1 MTEVQSKIN
10 QIRAILKSQGLRAA
24 HLRGVDWF
32 SWITGG
38 ASSVVILTNEVG
50 VAEILIS
57 ENEAWVITNRIEYN
71 RMVSEELSSQA
82 LESFQVTDFAW
93 QDADVMKRFLNEKI
107 GANLSQVVSDRPIL
121 GESALPAEFLRV
133 KMVLG
138 PQDIERYR
146 KVGRLAAEAMT
157 EAMAELKPD
166 WSEQR
171 LAGRGA
177 QALWSRGLE
186 PTLVLVSGHDRGL
199 VYRHPLAKDRTV
211 GESAMM
217 VFCARGFGLFAN
229 LTRFAYFRDLT
240 NQERAKFAALEK
252 IESAA
257 LQSSR
262 AGTRLSQVYQTLLD
276 SYHQQGQAVQIDHHH
291 QGGITGY
298 LSREKVASPSLKGED
313 DIEIQTGMAFAWNP
327 SLPGAKVEDTVLL
340 GHNGLEVLTV
350 DPQWPGAASSGTKQS
365 NVWVRA

>member
-1 MTEVQSKIN
+1 
-10 QIRAILKSQGLRAA
+10 
-24 HLRGVDWF
+24 
-32 SWITGG
+32 
-38 ASSVVILTNEVG
+38 
-50 VAEILIS
+50 
-57 ENEAWVITNRIEYN
+57 
-71 RMVSEELSSQA
+71 
-82 LESFQVTDFAW
+82 
-93 QDADVMKRFLNEKI
+93 
-107 GANLSQVVSDRPIL
+107 
-121 GESALPAEFLRV
+121 
-133 KMVLG
+133 
-138 PQDIERYR
+138 
-146 KVGRLAAEAMT
+146 
-157 EAMAELKPD
+157 
-166 WSEQR
+166 
-171 LAGRGA
+171 
-177 QALWSRGLE
+177 
-186 PTLVLVSGHDRGL
+186 
-199 VYRHPLAKDRTV
+199 
-211 GESAMM
+211 MM